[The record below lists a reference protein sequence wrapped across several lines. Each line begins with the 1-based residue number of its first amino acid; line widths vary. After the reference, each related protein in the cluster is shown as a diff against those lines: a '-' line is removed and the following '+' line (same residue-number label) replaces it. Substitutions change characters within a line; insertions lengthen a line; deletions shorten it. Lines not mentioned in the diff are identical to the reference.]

1 MAEPKA
7 ARPIEEY
14 GFIGNT
20 QTAALIARDGT
31 LEWLCLPRFD
41 GPACFASLLGGPEN
55 GQWVLAP
62 AQPARRIT
70 RRYLD
75 GTAVLETRFEA
86 EGGCV
91 VLTDCL
97 ALPETWEQV
106 DLIRTVRCEAGEVA
120 MHLCLILRFDY
131 GHLVPWVRHRRYG
144 IHAVAGPNAVQL
156 RSPVALVGKGMTTQA
171 DFTLRQG
178 EEAQFL
184 FTAYPSHHPSIRFRE
199 PEFMLE
205 QTVTWW
211 RTWSQR
217 CRPVAPWEEPVRRSV
232 ITLKALTYGPT
243 GGIVAAPTTSL
254 PERLGGVRNWDY
266 RFCWIRDATFT
277 LLALLGA
284 GYTEEAAA
292 WREWLLRSAAGE
304 PSRLQI
310 MYGLA
315 GERRLPEAELP
326 WLAGYGGSR
335 PVRIGNAAHDQLQL
349 DVFGEMM
356 DALHVSR
363 RHGLETNLDAWNL
376 QTALMEFVEHNWER
390 EDEGLWEVR
399 GPRRDFTHSKVM
411 AWVAVDRCIK
421 SAGQFN
427 LKGDLGKW
435 RKLRSRIHEDV
446 CRQGF
451 STAKNSFVQFYGG
464 EELDASLLLIP
475 QVGFLPADDPRVLG
489 TIAAVERELRY
500 DGLVLRYRHG
510 NRADPLPPGEG
521 AFLACSFWLADA
533 LAMTGRHGEAREMF
547 EELIGLRNDLG
558 LLSEEVDP
566 RTRAFLGN
574 FPQAFSHVG
583 LIDTALNLSQ
593 ETPAP
598 AEERPA
604 KEGE

>member
-1 MAEPKA
+1 MAEPR
-7 ARPIEEY
+7 ARPVEQY

-20 QTAALIARDGT
+20 QTAALIALDGT

-41 GPACFASLLGGPEN
+41 GPACFAALLGRPEN
-55 GQWVLAP
+55 GQWELKP
-62 AQPARRIT
+62 AVPVRHIT
-70 RRYLD
+70 RRYIE
-75 GTAVLETRFEA
+75 GTAVLETRFETEA
-86 EGGCV
+86 GRV

-97 ALPETWEQV
+97 ALPEDWQQV
-106 DLIRTVRCEAGEVA
+106 DLIRTVRCEAGEVP

-131 GHLVPWVRHRRYG
+131 GQVIPWVRHRRYG
-144 IHAVAGPNAVQL
+144 IQAVAGPHAVQL
-156 RSPVALVGKGMTTQA
+156 RSPLALVGRGMTTQA
-171 DFTLRQG
+171 DFTLKQG
-178 EEAQFL
+178 EQAQFL
-184 FTAYPSHHPSIRFRE
+184 LTAYPSHHPSIRFRD
-199 PEFMLE
+199 PDFMLD

-211 RTWSQR
+211 RAWSQR
-217 CRPVAPWEEPVRRSV
+217 CRPVSPWEEAVRRSV

-254 PERLGGVRNWDY
+254 PEKLGGVRNWDY

-304 PSRLQI
+304 PSKLQI

-315 GERRLPEAELP
+315 GERRLWEEELP
-326 WLAGYGGSR
+326 WLDGYAGSR
-335 PVRIGNAAHDQLQL
+335 PVRVGNAAHGQFQL

-363 RHGLETNLDAWNL
+363 RHGLEANRDAWQL
-376 QTALMEFVEHNWER
+376 QSSLMEFIERNWQR

-399 GPRRDFTHSKVM
+399 GPKRDFTHSKVM

-421 SAGQFN
+421 SAEQFK
-427 LKGDLGKW
+427 LQGDLCKW
-435 RKLRSRIHEDV
+435 RRLRATIHDDV

-451 STAKNSFVQFYGG
+451 SRSKNSFVQFYGG
-464 EELDASLLLIP
+464 EELDAALLLIP
-475 QVGFLPADDPRVLG
+475 QVGFLPPDDPRVRG
-489 TIAAVERELRY
+489 TIAAIERELRY

-510 NRADPLPPGEG
+510 NDADPLPAGEG
-521 AFLACSFWLADA
+521 AFVACSFWLADA
-533 LAMTGRHGEAREMF
+533 LAMTGRRGAARELF
-547 EELIGLRNDLG
+547 EELLRLRNDLG
-558 LLSEEVDP
+558 LLAEEVDP

-583 LIDTALNLSQ
+583 LINTALNLSQ
-593 ETPAP
+593 QSPAP

-604 KEGE
+604 KNGG